1 MKLYEKMRNGEN
13 LSWCRPYVSPDGLI
27 WVIYKEGEVDV
38 ITEVIKSPYYVHDF
52 VLPNIAIIRGFARKY
67 NAMFDDLFYNYNY
80 TPKDILIGAL
90 DEKGCAD
97 CPFRDEC
104 EAMEDSGENNERV

>member
-13 LSWCRPYVSPDGLI
+13 LSWCRPFTTKHKNL
-27 WVIYKEGEVDV
+27 WVIVKEGKIEA
-38 ITEVIKSPYYVHDF
+38 IHELFGHIYFGQPYAF
-52 VLPNIAIIRGFARKY
+52 VNPSENLIAEFARIY
-67 NAMFDDLFYNYNY
+67 NKNYYANKDY
-80 TPKDILIGAL
+80 FTPTEILL
-90 DEKGCAD
+90 DVLYEKGCAD